1 MFEAIRK
8 VTGNMQKINAASVL
22 EILIARPEFQGLI
35 IKLNTQE
42 QLFKKGIDSKGVTLG
57 VYAPFTIE
65 IKKSKGQPT
74 NHITLRDTGDLYNT
88 WTVKM
93 VKGDIVIDANFI
105 KDGEDIIEKNRLS
118 EFVTGLTE
126 ESLQILIDEIKIKTP
141 ELVESLL
148 FA

>member
-8 VTGNMQKINAASVL
+8 VTNNMQSITAARVI
-22 EILIARPEFQGLI
+22 EILVNQPELNGLI
-35 IKLNTQE
+35 IELNTQD
-42 QLFKKGIDSKGVTLG
+42 QLFKKGVDSKGLTLG

-74 NHITLRDTGDLYNT
+74 NHITLKDTGDVYKT
-88 WTVKM
+88 WM
-93 VKGDIVIDANFI
+93 VTTLNGDIIITANFI

-118 EFVTGLTE
+118 EDVVG
-126 ESLQILIDEIKIKTP
+126 LIDENLQKIIDEIAIKTP
-141 ELVESLL
+141 NLVESLL

>member
-1 MFEAIRK
+1 MFEAVRK
-8 VTGNMQKINAASVL
+8 VTGNMQKITSVKVL
-22 EILIARPEFQGLI
+22 TILIERPEFQGLI

-42 QLFKKGIDSKGVTLG
+42 QLFKKGVDSKDVTLG
-57 VYAPFTIE
+57 VYSPFTIE

-74 NHITLRDTGDLYNT
+74 NHITLKDTGDFYNT

-118 EFVTGLTE
+118 EFVTGLTA
-126 ESLQILIDEIKIKTP
+126 ESLQILIDEVKAKTP